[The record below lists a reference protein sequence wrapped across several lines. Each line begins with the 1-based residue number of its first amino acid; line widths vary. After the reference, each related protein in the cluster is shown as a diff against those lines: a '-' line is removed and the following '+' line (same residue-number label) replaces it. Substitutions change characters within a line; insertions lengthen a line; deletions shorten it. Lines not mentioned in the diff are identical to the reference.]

1 MRELIRFLLVGLM
14 AGWIASI
21 MVRERR
27 RFGPRGARL
36 FSYMIVGMLGAVIG
50 GVLFEQLG
58 WTGGA
63 GFVGSVITATV
74 GAGVLLVVLRLL
86 RNA

>member
-1 MRELIRFLLVGLM
+1 MRELLRFLLVGLM

-21 MVRERR
+21 LVRERR
-27 RFGPRGARL
+27 GLGRRGSRL
-36 FSYMIVGMLGAVIG
+36 FSYMVVGMLGAVIG
-50 GVLFEQLG
+50 GFLFEQLG
-58 WTGGA
+58 WSGGA

-86 RNA
+86 RSA